1 MAGSN
6 GTTNAGGS
14 FSAPP
19 ARDAANGYWAVAQTE
34 PRREMTVIEYLA
46 DEGIGAYV
54 PLMREHGNRVVP
66 LFPTYLF
73 VHIIDRWHVIK
84 NTIGVVRV
92 LLAGEHPARVACG
105 RQPSCSSCA
114 SMPS

>member
-1 MAGSN
+1 MAGLN
-6 GTTNAGGS
+6 GTTGAGGS

-19 ARDAANGYWAVAQTE
+19 APSVEGGYWTVAQTE
-34 PRREMTVIEYLA
+34 PRREFTVIEYLA

-54 PLMREHGNRVVP
+54 PLMREHQRVVP

-84 NTIGVVRV
+84 NTMGVVRV
-92 LLAGEHPARVACG
+92 LLSGELPARVPESVIMDFKNAK
-105 RQPSCSSCA
+105 A
-114 SMPS
+114 ATVW